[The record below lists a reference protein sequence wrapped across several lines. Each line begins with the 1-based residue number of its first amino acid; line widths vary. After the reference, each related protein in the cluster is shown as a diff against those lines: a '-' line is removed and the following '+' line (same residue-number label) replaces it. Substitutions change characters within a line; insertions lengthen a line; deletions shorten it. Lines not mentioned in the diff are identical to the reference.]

1 MYEYEMGP
9 AKIVEDTE
17 QTRLCLQTDGRMD
30 KVKRPYPSFNF
41 VAVGYNTSHDFYCIY
56 LEANY
61 VTTAKVGTRQFT
73 KERPGAPFTNID

>member
-1 MYEYEMGP
+1 MYKYEMGP

-17 QTRLCLQTDGRMD
+17 QTRFRLQTDGRMD
-30 KVKRPYPSFNF
+30 KVKPPYPSFDF
-41 VAVGYNTSHDFYCIY
+41 VAVGYNKSHDFYFAY

-73 KERPGAPFTNID
+73 TERPGAPFTNMD